1 MGDFKQKDLDSLSD
15 EELKAE
21 SELVKSQ
28 LSQMRELLGIDPPDM
43 SVPPKGQPQSVHDF
57 YKSLKEYA
65 ERIQKKR
72 LKKT

>member
-28 LSQMRELLGIDPPDM
+28 LSQMRELLG
-43 SVPPKGQPQSVHDF
+43 
-57 YKSLKEYA
+57 
-65 ERIQKKR
+65 
-72 LKKT
+72 